1 MAHVNKVHVPVALV
15 TSSGSFGNWLS
26 VIKPALEGL
35 YPSMDFAYYPIS
47 SANDVHDFLTKES
60 GSVGFLVFQFL
71 SPWVSRPIIQS
82 GKPTIVITHTLY
94 GSGEY
99 LYEYSRARSL
109 GYPVVGYSTMNV
121 TSPNALWRIRLLE
134 TIARLRESRV
144 VFVVGP
150 DVKSLIDLEYPLS
163 VELLSVF
170 RRIQSLFGVTP
181 ITIDVRDF
189 KAKYYDNINE
199 AEASKIAEAWIKG
212 AEAIK
217 DPSNEEIFKSAKLYL
232 ALKAIVRDLNA
243 DAVAVDCL
251 VLRGKGYLDAWP
263 CLGFMQLWYDEIVP
277 VCEAD
282 PYSAVVLLMSKFML
296 NKPGFINDPGIDEE
310 HNRLIY
316 WHCTAPTSPQG
327 SGKPEVPYLIVT
339 AHDETKHA
347 SIHVKLPTNKPVTV
361 VGLNPEE
368 RELTIHTGTAEES
381 EYDPSICATAL
392 KVKAN
397 ARVIAGKFR
406 WRAGWH
412 RVLFYGNHIE
422 EFRELATLLG
432 LKTIIED
439 E

>member
-1 MAHVNKVHVPVALV
+1 MKFRELSDDEWKLIRPLLPP
-15 TSSGSFGNWLS
+15 SGSFGNWLS

-82 GKPTIVITHTLY
+82 GKPTVVITHTLY

-99 LYEYSRARSL
+99 LYEYS
-109 GYPVVGYSTMNV
+109 
-121 TSPNALWRIRLLE
+121 
-134 TIARLRESRV
+134 
-144 VFVVGP
+144 
-150 DVKSLIDLEYPLS
+150 
-163 VELLSVF
+163 
-170 RRIQSLFGVTP
+170 
-181 ITIDVRDF
+181 RDF

-212 AEAIK
+212 AEA
-217 DPSNEEIFKSAKLYL
+217 
-232 ALKAIVRDLNA
+232 
-243 DAVAVDCL
+243 
-251 VLRGKGYLDAWP
+251 
-263 CLGFMQLWYDEIVP
+263 
-277 VCEAD
+277 
-282 PYSAVVLLMSKFML
+282 
-296 NKPGFINDPGIDEE
+296 
-310 HNRLIY
+310 
-316 WHCTAPTSPQG
+316 
-327 SGKPEVPYLIVT
+327 
-339 AHDETKHA
+339 
-347 SIHVKLPTNKPVTV
+347 
-361 VGLNPEE
+361 
-368 RELTIHTGTAEES
+368 IHTGTAEES

-397 ARVIAGKFR
+397 ARVIAGKFK